1 MPNPSCDLIILPV
14 LGFKLSRPLRILV
27 AITGAS
33 GALYAQRLLDNLDPR
48 QHELHVVQSKYAQ
61 AVISELLETLDLE
74 RGGELARGLMQIY
87 EYMNHRLV
95 EANLHKDVA
104 PAREVERLLRELLP
118 AWEQAARESTT
129 RPVRHLAAA
138 V

>member
-1 MPNPSCDLIILPV
+1 MNAYQSYRQTQAETAAP
-14 LGFKLSRPLRILV
+14 GELV
-27 AITGAS
+27 VMLYRGAARFVGSAVEAIEAHNVPTAHN
-33 GALYAQRLLDNLDPR
+33 NLVR
-48 QHELHVVQSKYAQ
+48 AQ

-74 RGGELARGLMQIY
+74 RGGELARNLIQIY

-95 EANLHKDVA
+95 EANLRKDVA

-118 AWEQAARESTT
+118 AWEQAARESAA